1 MAKVVI
7 IHALD
12 LEKQDSFRLM
22 PLCLAVLVP
31 ILYFL
36 EVSFFI
42 YPFFI
47 YLQIQTY
54 NTQRLMHLILLNC
67 GCHK

>member
-1 MAKVVI
+1 MT

-36 EVSFFI
+36 EVSFLCNFYL
-42 YPFFI
+42 YPFFH